1 MLTKKIKVV
10 KQRVHIMTIPS
21 KFVKNL
27 DIEKGDDLECLW
39 DRENQSMV
47 VRKYNEQ
54 YKGKLKMN
62 TLKNGKEI
70 DKSFFKYFC
79 HVIDDEYGD
88 DIFEYLINTDPSIL
102 KDLFEKIESNWKKEK
117 YEITF
122 NNIKL
127 KGQIKVHLFKQLVLY
142 ACE

>member
-47 VRKYNEQ
+47 VRKYNEK
-54 YKGKLKMN
+54 YKGRLKMN
-62 TLKNGKEI
+62 TLKNGKEV
-70 DKSFFKYFC
+70 DKSFKHFC
-79 HVIDDEYGD
+79 HVIDDTYGD
-88 DIFEYLINTDPSIL
+88 DIFAYLVNTDTS
-102 KDLFEKIESNWKKEK
+102 DLRDLYKEIESNWSKEK

-127 KGQIKVHLFKQLVLY
+127 KGQIKVYLFKQLVLY
-142 ACE
+142 VCE